1 MGRYHLYTVSG
12 AELKG
17 TVVGVHGHGL
27 SYGLSA
33 SDREFVDSKKKSAFG
48 RLYDRS
54 GKLVASTNKNAFS
67 SSDLISE
74 SRGSVGAKSPLKV
87 VVVSQESQMAAAFNQ
102 ANTQRALRDMNRTD
116 LNVSNAYENS
126 EFLTL
131 LR

>member
-1 MGRYHLYTVSG
+1 MWGDITYIPVSG

-74 SRGSVGAKSPLKV
+74 SRGSVGLNHHLKWWLYLKKAKW
-87 VVVSQESQMAAAFNQ
+87 Q
-102 ANTQRALRDMNRTD
+102 LRSTKRIRKERY
-116 LNVSNAYENS
+116 AI
-126 EFLTL
+126 
-131 LR
+131 